1 MGNSMTL
8 FYQFLII
15 LCLINFLGSN
25 VHYLSL
31 LGEILVRRQIL
42 KDGGISQMYSWTILH
57 QHKSE
62 LFRLVHSCPPIHR
75 TEYRA
80 HELGA

>member
-15 LCLINFLGSN
+15 LCLISFLGIN

-31 LGEILVRRQIL
+31 LREILGRRQIL
-42 KDGGISQMYSWTILH
+42 KDGGISQMYS
-57 QHKSE
+57 
-62 LFRLVHSCPPIHR
+62 
-75 TEYRA
+75 
-80 HELGA
+80 